1 MFWTSHKWKYQLV
14 GAFGDFC
21 PRSLCPTQQL
31 SNDMEED
38 TEHAESQDQS
48 PAELDLNF
56 SFQVAN
62 TAEV

>member
-1 MFWTSHKWKYQLV
+1 MEVSV
-14 GAFGDFC
+14 SG
-21 PRSLCPTQQL
+21 SLRGPLSPVFVPHPTAKH
-31 SNDMEED
+31 DMEED